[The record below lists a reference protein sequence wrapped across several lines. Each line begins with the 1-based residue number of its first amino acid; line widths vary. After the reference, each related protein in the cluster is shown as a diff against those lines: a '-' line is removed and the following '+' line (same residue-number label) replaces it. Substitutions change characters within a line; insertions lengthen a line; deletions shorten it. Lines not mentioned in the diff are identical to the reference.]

1 MRDALRGE
9 EEITVESAGL
19 GALVGH
25 PASDFA
31 VELMRERGVDIT
43 SHRARQLNP
52 DLVRAADLILVMELG
67 HKKAI
72 DEMDPAARGKVH
84 RLGEWQD
91 REISDPYRQSKTVYA
106 EALKNIED
114 SVADWVE
121 RLTA

>member
-25 PASDFA
+25 PASEFA

-43 SHRARQLNP
+43 SHRARQLHP
-52 DLVRAADLILVMELG
+52 DMVRAADLILVMELG
-67 HKKAI
+67 HKKVI
-72 DEMDPAARGKVH
+72 DEVDQAARGKVH

-91 REISDPYRQSKTVYA
+91 REISDPYRQPKAVY
-106 EALKNIED
+106 EDVLKNIED
-114 SVADWVE
+114 GIKDWVE
-121 RLTA
+121 RLKA